1 MNVSTALTT
10 LAAAPLAAAT
20 APAAGG
26 ALAQAAG
33 LPATAARD
41 AAMPDFAATTASTN
55 SLQTLAVLLAGQSP
69 STSAF
74 SSGSSASASAS
85 DVAIAAPPLPSAVDH
100 GSHDET
106 ALHED
111 LGLADD
117 AAADPSQASISV

>member
-10 LAAAPLAAAT
+10 LAAAPLAALA
-20 APAAGG
+20 APEG
-26 ALAQAAG
+26 ALAVAGGG

-41 AAMPDFAATTASTN
+41 AAIPDYAATTASTN
-55 SLQTLAVLLAGQSP
+55 SLQTIAALLAGQSP
-69 STSAF
+69 STSGL
-74 SSGSSASASAS
+74 SSGSSTSAAAS